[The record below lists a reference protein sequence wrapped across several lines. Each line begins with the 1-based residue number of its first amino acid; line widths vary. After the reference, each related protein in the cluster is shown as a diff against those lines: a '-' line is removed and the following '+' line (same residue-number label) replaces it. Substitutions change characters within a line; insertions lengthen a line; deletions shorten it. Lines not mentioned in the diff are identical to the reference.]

1 MTMSENASKIENAAT
16 TLLPP
21 YPVPTEDEVFSMVQ
35 LLRNSFPI
43 TDNERDAIIRRLH
56 ATLQI
61 TMDTGTAIVEDH
73 HVSWLPA
80 RKAEIEPFYWE
91 RFVKY
96 LRRDKWPPRVIGSL
110 DRVTDEILDLMGNPS
125 KESSWSRRGLVMGD
139 VQSGKTATYTA
150 LCNKA
155 ADAGY
160 RMIVL
165 LTGTLENLRKQT
177 QERMDEG
184 FVGFDSSGL
193 LSAQRKM
200 RETGVGTIDRRKM
213 VGVFTSRRTDFKSD
227 LVNQLGLRLSSF
239 KDPVLVVIK
248 KNKKIL
254 ENLENWLA
262 AYNADST
269 GKIDLPFLLID
280 DEADNASVNTNNPD
294 SDPTSINER
303 IRALLSLF
311 RRSSY
316 VGFTATP
323 FANIFIDPETN
334 DEMIGND
341 LFPRDFIYALEAP
354 SNYIGAEA
362 IFGEEPL
369 LLSCLK
375 PIRDAAEYIPPSH
388 KSNFSVSALPP
399 SLIEALQGFILIN
412 VIRDLRGEGASHRSM
427 LVNVSRFTNVQDQ
440 VAALIDDHLREIQ
453 REVRNYSFLPAEEAC
468 LNKIISDF
476 KNLWERDYDDGRYQW
491 EEIQQSL
498 NQALQPIVVKAVNQR
513 TGAASLDYSAFRDTG
528 LRVIAVGGNS
538 LSRGLTLQ
546 GLCVSY
552 FYRNSQ
558 MYDTLMQM
566 GRWFGFRDGYAD
578 CCRVWMT
585 EEAMHWYAHISLAS
599 SELREEI
606 REMKI
611 LQLTPKDFGLKVR
624 AHPDALIVTA
634 RNKMR
639 TAQTVVKLISLS
651 CELIETPRLRSL
663 PDTIRANANAAAS
676 FVEKLTADFGQP
688 KTSGN
693 PIWHKVP
700 KKLIVDFL
708 SRFDSHP
715 RNMSFDKESL
725 LPFLEHT
732 DVASLNEW
740 DVVIPG
746 GEGTEVLFGGI
757 PCTWQKRK
765 LAVDEGKR
773 MLLVSGR
780 NARVGSRGSEKAGLE
795 PEQITQIDTEYH
807 AKNPKMSVPDHKY
820 RAKRERPL
828 LLLHLVRG
836 VISDE
841 TGETTYETGGY
852 PLVALG
858 LSFPRFSDGSEGRL
872 VKYRVNLVEWRRQF
886 EEEADDEGD
895 E

>member
-1 MTMSENASKIENAAT
+1 MTTSENESRIENAAT

-21 YPVPTEDEVFSMVQ
+21 YPVPTEAEVFALVE
-35 LLRNSFPI
+35 LLRKSFPVS
-43 TDNERDAIIRRLH
+43 DAERDAIIRRLH
-56 ATLQI
+56 AKLQI
-61 TMDTGTAIVEDH
+61 TMELGNAIVEDN

-80 RKAEIEPFYWE
+80 RKAGIEPFYWE
-91 RFVKY
+91 RFVRY
-96 LRRDKWPPRVIGSL
+96 LRRDQWPPRVIGSL
-110 DRVTDEILDLMGNPS
+110 DHVTDEILDLMGNPA
-125 KESSWSRRGLVMGD
+125 KEGVWSRRGLVMGD

-177 QERMDEG
+177 QERLDEG

-193 LSAQRKM
+193 LSRQRMMK
-200 RETGVGTIDRRKM
+200 EIGVGTIDRRRM

-262 AYNADST
+262 AYNADT
-269 GKIDLPFLLID
+269 AGKIDLPFLLID

-294 SDPTSINER
+294 SDPTTINER
-303 IRALLSLF
+303 IRSLLSLF

-354 SNYIGAEA
+354 SNYIGADS
-362 IFGEEPL
+362 IFGDEPTL
-369 LLSCLK
+369 LNCLK
-375 PIRDAAEYIPPSH
+375 PINDALEYIPPSH
-388 KSNFSVSALPP
+388 KSTFVLEELPP
-399 SLIEALQGFILIN
+399 SLLEAINGFILVN
-412 VIRDLRGEGASHRSM
+412 AIRDIRGEGASHRSM
-427 LVNVSRFTNVQDQ
+427 LVNVSRFTGVQDQ
-440 VAALIDDHLREIQ
+440 VAVLIEEQLREIQ
-453 REVRNYSFLPAEEAC
+453 RDVRNYAQLPVTEAC
-468 LNKIISDF
+468 RNKSIATMKI
-476 KNLWERDYDDGRYQW
+476 LWEKEFDDGKYDWSQ
-491 EEIQQSL
+491 IQQEL
-498 NQALQPIVVKAVNQR
+498 HTAVQPIIVKAVNQR
-513 TGAASLDYSAFRDTG
+513 TGAASLDYVAHRNTG
-528 LRVIAVGGNS
+528 LRVVAVGGNS

-566 GRWFGFRDGYAD
+566 GRWFGFRGGYED

-585 EEAMHWYAHISLAS
+585 EEAMHWYAHISMAS
-599 SELREEI
+599 GELREEI
-606 REMKI
+606 RDMK
-611 LQLTPKDFGLKVR
+611 LMQLTPKDFGLKVR
-624 AHPDALIVTA
+624 AHPDSLIVTA

-639 TAQTVVKLISLS
+639 TAKTVEKLISLS
-651 CELIETPRLRSL
+651 SELVETPRLRSSL
-663 PDTIRANANAAAS
+663 DTIRANARAAEQ
-676 FVEKLTADFGQP
+676 FVEKLVRTAGQP
-688 KTSGN
+688 ESGGN
-693 PIWHKVP
+693 TIWYRVP
-700 KKLIVDFL
+700 KTEIIGFL
-708 SRFDSHP
+708 SKFDSHP
-715 RNMSFDKESL
+715 RNMSFDTSSL
-725 LPFLEHT
+725 IPFLEGT
-732 DVASLNEW
+732 DVEALNEW
-740 DVVIPG
+740 DVYIPNG
-746 GEGTEVLFGGI
+746 DVGETVFAGI
-757 PCTWQKRK
+757 QCSWQKRK
-765 LAVDEGKR
+765 VTVDEGKR
-773 MLLVSGR
+773 MILVSGSK
-780 NARVGSRGSEKAGLE
+780 ARVGSRGSEKAGLTR
-795 PEQITQIDTEYH
+795 EQIKEVENSYH
-807 AKNPKMSVPDHKY
+807 IEKPGKSVPDHKY

-828 LLLHLVRG
+828 LLLHLVKG
-836 VISDE
+836 VIGSDS
-841 TGETTYETGGY
+841 GELSYDTGGL

-858 LSFPRFSDGSEGRL
+858 LSFPRFADITEGRL

-886 EEEADDEGD
+886 EEEADDDAD